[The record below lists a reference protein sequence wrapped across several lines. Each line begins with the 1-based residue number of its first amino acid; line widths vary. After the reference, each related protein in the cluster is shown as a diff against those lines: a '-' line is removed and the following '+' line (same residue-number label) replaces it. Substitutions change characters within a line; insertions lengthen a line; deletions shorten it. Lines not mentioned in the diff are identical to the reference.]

1 MEKVVNRLIDNAVEG
16 VDTYKTDG
24 STWLIF
30 TETKKWVIE
39 LTKDGTLWYNYNFF
53 KDLLAYL
60 SMDVVEN
67 QHYITK
73 WVENNVI
80 NKVKRTLDLE
90 LRNQLNVEDAIENG
104 VKDVRTPGVGDLE
117 STMDFM
123 NENNTLDVQK
133 LLDDVIEN
141 GVKHTMDIEFR
152 NKFVVEDTIQ
162 NGVIETKLTTS
173 PFTNYVEDAIENGV
187 KETIDL
193 EMDDEEVV
201 EYYIENSVKETTP
214 SGYLGSIEMKGKIVH
229 QFESPKQNNEV
240 EDTIQNGVIETK
252 LTTSPFTNYVEDAI
266 ENGVKD
272 TLFGVDPD
280 EGRVEDTIE
289 NGVKETIDLEMDD
302 EEVVEYFIENG
313 VKETTPSGYLGSI
326 VMKGEI
332 VHQFESPKQNNEVED
347 TIQNGVKETLNTA
360 YMPQEMVEETI
371 ETGIKETKTPGK
383 DGNIKSTL
391 EWVSKNGTFSVREL
405 IDGVIENGLKQ
416 TKRSYDGSR
425 KQRTKYTIENGVK
438 EIKIGAPDNRDYFI
452 KDTIENGVK
461 LTNSS
466 LQIDGSCVIEDVI
479 KEGVKYTG
487 GIGNPNWMGNKV
499 EKAIENGVKDTKIGS
514 NYPQRYI
521 ENTIKNGV
529 KETCC
534 HDMKLTKSVEKII
547 QKGIKNTYSDILPK
561 EYDWSNQF
569 DVQEV
574 IDNGVKHTEYGDWED
589 GDERLDDI
597 IQNGVKVTLNEP
609 HHRQREV
616 VQTMKEGIKETIGE
630 DYPHTNRIDGVIKNG
645 VKETL
650 SSIYPIERVV
660 EKVVEVGVLETKSM
674 DEWVNTD
681 NIVNKVMNNGI
692 KEVQP
697 LPAQDGNRD
706 WGNYYYRKGEPTKPH
721 TKYVDDVLEKGE
733 KI

>member
-73 WVENNVI
+73 WVEDNVI

-90 LRNQLNVEDAIENG
+90 LRNQLNVEYTLQNG
-104 VKDVRTPGVGDLE
+104 VKYT
-117 STMDFM
+117 
-123 NENNTLDVQK
+123 ENVLCQRPQWVEDI
-133 LLDDVIEN
+133 IEN
-141 GVKHTMDIEFR
+141 EVKHTMDIEFR
-152 NKFVVEDTIQ
+152 NKFIVEDTIQ
-162 NGVIETKLTTS
+162 NGV
-173 PFTNYVEDAIENGV
+173 

-193 EMDDEEVV
+193 GMDDEEVV
-201 EYYIENSVKETTP
+201 EYYIENSVKET
-214 SGYLGSIEMKGKIVH
+214 
-229 QFESPKQNNEV
+229 
-240 EDTIQNGVIETK
+240 
-252 LTTSPFTNYVEDAI
+252 
-266 ENGVKD
+266 
-272 TLFGVDPD
+272 
-280 EGRVEDTIE
+280 
-289 NGVKETIDLEMDD
+289 
-302 EEVVEYFIENG
+302 
-313 VKETTPSGYLGSI
+313 
-326 VMKGEI
+326 
-332 VHQFESPKQNNEVED
+332 
-347 TIQNGVKETLNTA
+347 
-360 YMPQEMVEETI
+360 
-371 ETGIKETKTPGK
+371 KTPGK
-383 DGNIKSTL
+383 DGNIQSTL

-405 IDGVIENGLKQ
+405 IDGVIENG
-416 TKRSYDGSR
+416 
-425 KQRTKYTIENGVK
+425 VK
-438 EIKIGAPDNRDYFI
+438 ETKIGAPDNRDYFI

-461 LTNSS
+461 LTNGS

-487 GIGNPNWMGNKV
+487 GIGNPNWMGDKV
-499 EKAIENGVKDTKIGS
+499 ETAIENGVKQTFNIQW
-514 NYPQRYI
+514 PMAVV
-521 ENTIKNGV
+521 E
-529 KETCC
+529 ET
-534 HDMKLTKSVEKII
+534 I
-547 QKGIKNTYSDILPK
+547 QKGIKNTYSDVLPK

-569 DVQEV
+569 DVEEV
-574 IDNGVKHTEYGDWED
+574 IN
-589 GDERLDDI
+589 
-597 IQNGVKVTLNEP
+597 N
-609 HHRQREV
+609 
-616 VQTMKEGIKETIGE
+616 GIKETIGE

-650 SSIYPIERVV
+650 SSVYPIERVV

-706 WGNYYYRKGEPTKPH
+706 WGVYYYRKGEPTKPH

>member
-1 MEKVVNRLIDNAVEG
+1 MEKIVNRMINDAVEG

-53 KDLLAYL
+53 KDLLVYV

-73 WVENNVI
+73 WVEDNVI
-80 NKVKRTLDLE
+80 NKVKRTSDLE
-90 LRNQLNVEDAIENG
+90 FRNQLN
-104 VKDVRTPGVGDLE
+104 
-117 STMDFM
+117 
-123 NENNTLDVQK
+123 
-133 LLDDVIEN
+133 
-141 GVKHTMDIEFR
+141 
-152 NKFVVEDTIQ
+152 VEDTIQ
-162 NGVIETKLTTS
+162 NGVKAT
-173 PFTNYVEDAIENGV
+173 FYHAIDSGQAV
-187 KETIDL
+187 K
-193 EMDDEEVV
+193 
-201 EYYIENSVKETTP
+201 
-214 SGYLGSIEMKGKIVH
+214 
-229 QFESPKQNNEV
+229 
-240 EDTIQNGVIETK
+240 DTIQ
-252 LTTSPFTNYVEDAI
+252 
-266 ENGVKD
+266 NGVKD

-302 EEVVEYFIENG
+302 EEVVEYFIEN
-313 VKETTPSGYLGSI
+313 S
-326 VMKGEI
+326 
-332 VHQFESPKQNNEVED
+332 
-347 TIQNGVKETLNTA
+347 VKETLNTE
-360 YMPQEMVEETI
+360 YMPQEMIEETI
-371 ETGIKETKTPGK
+371 ENGIKETKTPGK
-383 DGNIKSTL
+383 DGNIQSTL

-405 IDGVIENGLKQ
+405 IDGVIENG
-416 TKRSYDGSR
+416 
-425 KQRTKYTIENGVK
+425 VK
-438 EIKIGAPDNRDYFI
+438 ETKIGAPNNRDYFI

-487 GIGNPNWMGNKV
+487 GIGNPNWMGDKV
-499 EKAIENGVKDTKIGS
+499 ETAIENGVKQTFKIQWS
-514 NYPQRYI
+514 MEI
-521 ENTIKNGV
+521 
-529 KETCC
+529 
-534 HDMKLTKSVEKII
+534 VEEAI

-561 EYDWSNQF
+561 EYDWSDQF

-597 IQNGVKVTLNEP
+597 I
-609 HHRQREV
+609 R
-616 VQTMKEGIKETIGE
+616 
-630 DYPHTNRIDGVIKNG
+630 NG

-650 SSIYPIERVV
+650 SSVYPIERVV

>member
-1 MEKVVNRLIDNAVEG
+1 MEKIVNRMINDAVEG

-90 LRNQLNVEDAIENG
+90 LRNQINVEYTI
-104 VKDVRTPGVGDLE
+104 
-117 STMDFM
+117 
-123 NENNTLDVQK
+123 Q
-133 LLDDVIEN
+133 N
-141 GVKHTMDIEFR
+141 GVKHTKTNSSVR
-152 NKFVVEDTIQ
+152 PHRVEDTIQ
-162 NGVIETKLTTS
+162 NGVKRTENVLCQRPQWVEETKKRRLCPS
-173 PFTNYVEDAIENGV
+173 PLVEDTIQNGVKETLNTDYMPQEMVEETIENGV

-201 EYYIENSVKETTP
+201 EYFIENGVKETTP

-240 EDTIQNGVIETK
+240 EDTIQNGVKKTK
-252 LTTSPFTNYVEDAI
+252 RSY
-266 ENGVKD
+266 
-272 TLFGVDPD
+272 
-280 EGRVEDTIE
+280 
-289 NGVKETIDLEMDD
+289 
-302 EEVVEYFIENG
+302 
-313 VKETTPSGYLGSI
+313 
-326 VMKGEI
+326 
-332 VHQFESPKQNNEVED
+332 ESSRRRRTKD
-347 TIQNGVKETLNTA
+347 TIQNGVKET
-360 YMPQEMVEETI
+360 
-371 ETGIKETKTPGK
+371 
-383 DGNIKSTL
+383 
-391 EWVSKNGTFSVREL
+391 
-405 IDGVIENGLKQ
+405 
-416 TKRSYDGSR
+416 
-425 KQRTKYTIENGVK
+425 
-438 EIKIGAPDNRDYFI
+438 KIGAPDNRDYFI

-499 EKAIENGVKDTKIGS
+499 ETAIENGVKQTFKIQW
-514 NYPQRYI
+514 PM
-521 ENTIKNGV
+521 EV
-529 KETCC
+529 VEET
-534 HDMKLTKSVEKII
+534 I

-561 EYDWSNQF
+561 EYDWSDQF

-597 IQNGVKVTLNEP
+597 I
-609 HHRQREV
+609 R
-616 VQTMKEGIKETIGE
+616 
-630 DYPHTNRIDGVIKNG
+630 NG

-650 SSIYPIERVV
+650 SSVYPIERVV

-681 NIVNKVMNNGI
+681 YIVNKVMDNGI

>member
-1 MEKVVNRLIDNAVEG
+1 MEKIVNRMINDAVEG
-16 VDTYKTDG
+16 VDTYKTKD

-30 TETKKWVIE
+30 TESKKWVIE

-53 KDLLAYL
+53 KDLLIYL

-73 WVENNVI
+73 WVEDNVI

-90 LRNQLNVEDAIENG
+90 FRNQLNVED
-104 VKDVRTPGVGDLE
+104 T
-117 STMDFM
+117 
-123 NENNTLDVQK
+123 
-133 LLDDVIEN
+133 IEN
-141 GVKHTMDIEFR
+141 GVKHTNSSSILSSWEIEGA
-152 NKFVVEDTIQ
+152 IQ
-162 NGVIETKLTTS
+162 
-173 PFTNYVEDAIENGV
+173 
-187 KETIDL
+187 
-193 EMDDEEVV
+193 
-201 EYYIENSVKETTP
+201 
-214 SGYLGSIEMKGKIVH
+214 
-229 QFESPKQNNEV
+229 
-240 EDTIQNGVIETK
+240 
-252 LTTSPFTNYVEDAI
+252 
-266 ENGVKD
+266 
-272 TLFGVDPD
+272 
-280 EGRVEDTIE
+280 

-313 VKETTPSGYLGSI
+313 VKET
-326 VMKGEI
+326 
-332 VHQFESPKQNNEVED
+332 
-347 TIQNGVKETLNTA
+347 LNTE

-371 ETGIKETKTPGK
+371 ENGIKETKTPGR
-383 DGNIKSTL
+383 DGNIQSTL

-405 IDGVIENGLKQ
+405 IDGVIENG
-416 TKRSYDGSR
+416 
-425 KQRTKYTIENGVK
+425 VK
-438 EIKIGAPDNRDYFI
+438 ETKIGAPDNRDYFI

-487 GIGNPNWMGNKV
+487 GIGNPNWMGDKV
-499 EKAIENGVKDTKIGS
+499 ETAIENGVKQTFKIQWS
-514 NYPQRYI
+514 MEI
-521 ENTIKNGV
+521 
-529 KETCC
+529 
-534 HDMKLTKSVEKII
+534 VEEAI

-597 IQNGVKVTLNEP
+597 IQNGVKATLNDP
-609 HHRQREV
+609 HHRRREV
-616 VQTMKEGIKETIGE
+616 VQTIKESIKETIGE
-630 DYPHTNRIDGVIKNG
+630 DYHHKNRIDGVIKNG

>member
-1 MEKVVNRLIDNAVEG
+1 MEKVVNRMINDAVEG
-16 VDTYKTDG
+16 VDTYKTKD

-30 TETKKWVIE
+30 TESKRWVIE

-53 KDLLAYL
+53 KDLLVYL

-73 WVENNVI
+73 WVEDNII
-80 NKVKRTLDLE
+80 NKVEDTHGQIT
-90 LRNQLNVEDAIENG
+90 RNPTTVENIIING
-104 VKDVRTPGVGDLE
+104 VKETELHKGVRPL
-117 STMDFM
+117 
-123 NENNTLDVQK
+123 
-133 LLDDVIEN
+133 
-141 GVKHTMDIEFR
+141 
-152 NKFVVEDTIQ
+152 VVNDTIQ

-187 KETIDL
+187 KHTID
-193 EMDDEEVV
+193 
-201 EYYIENSVKETTP
+201 TTHH
-214 SGYLGSIEMKGKIVH
+214 KNK
-229 QFESPKQNNEV
+229 
-240 EDTIQNGVIETK
+240 
-252 LTTSPFTNYVEDAI
+252 YVEDAI
-266 ENGVKD
+266 KNGVKY
-272 TLFGVDPD
+272 TTTGNYEHFLS
-280 EGRVEDTIE
+280 VE
-289 NGVKETIDLEMDD
+289 
-302 EEVVEYFIENG
+302 
-313 VKETTPSGYLGSI
+313 
-326 VMKGEI
+326 
-332 VHQFESPKQNNEVED
+332 NE
-347 TIQNGVKETLNTA
+347 
-360 YMPQEMVEETI
+360 
-371 ETGIKETKTPGK
+371 
-383 DGNIKSTL
+383 
-391 EWVSKNGTFSVREL
+391 
-405 IDGVIENGLKQ
+405 
-416 TKRSYDGSR
+416 
-425 KQRTKYTIENGVK
+425 
-438 EIKIGAPDNRDYFI
+438 
-452 KDTIENGVK
+452 VK

-479 KEGVKYTG
+479 E
-487 GIGNPNWMGNKV
+487 
-499 EKAIENGVKDTKIGS
+499 
-514 NYPQRYI
+514 
-521 ENTIKNGV
+521 NGV

-597 IQNGVKVTLNEP
+597 IQNGIKETLDDL

-616 VQTMKEGIKETIGE
+616 VQTIKEGIKETIGE
-630 DYPHTNRIDGVIKNG
+630 DYHHKNRIDGVIKNG

-660 EKVVEVGVLETKSM
+660 ERVVEVGILETKSM
-674 DEWVNTD
+674 DEWVNTYH
-681 NIVNKVMNNGI
+681 IVNEVMNNGI

-706 WGNYYYRKGEPTKPH
+706 WGNYYYRKEDITKPH

>member
-1 MEKVVNRLIDNAVEG
+1 
-16 VDTYKTDG
+16 
-24 STWLIF
+24 
-30 TETKKWVIE
+30 
-39 LTKDGTLWYNYNFF
+39 
-53 KDLLAYL
+53 
-60 SMDVVEN
+60 
-67 QHYITK
+67 
-73 WVENNVI
+73 
-80 NKVKRTLDLE
+80 
-90 LRNQLNVEDAIENG
+90 
-104 VKDVRTPGVGDLE
+104 
-117 STMDFM
+117 
-123 NENNTLDVQK
+123 
-133 LLDDVIEN
+133 
-141 GVKHTMDIEFR
+141 
-152 NKFVVEDTIQ
+152 
-162 NGVIETKLTTS
+162 VIETKLTTS

-201 EYYIENSVKETTP
+201 EYFIENGVKETTP

-240 EDTIQNGVIETK
+240 EDTIQNGV
-252 LTTSPFTNYVEDAI
+252 
-266 ENGVKD
+266 
-272 TLFGVDPD
+272 
-280 EGRVEDTIE
+280 
-289 NGVKETIDLEMDD
+289 
-302 EEVVEYFIENG
+302 
-313 VKETTPSGYLGSI
+313 
-326 VMKGEI
+326 
-332 VHQFESPKQNNEVED
+332 
-347 TIQNGVKETLNTA
+347 KETLNTE
-360 YMPQEMVEETI
+360 YMPQEMIEETI
-371 ETGIKETKTPGK
+371 ENGIKETKTPGK
-383 DGNIKSTL
+383 DGNIQSTL

-438 EIKIGAPDNRDYFI
+438 NETIQGWDFKIKCE
-452 KDTIENGVK
+452 DTIENGVK
-461 LTNSS
+461 LTNGS

-487 GIGNPNWMGNKV
+487 GIGNPNWMGDKV
-499 EKAIENGVKDTKIGS
+499 ETAIENGVKQTFKIQW
-514 NYPQRYI
+514 PM
-521 ENTIKNGV
+521 EV
-529 KETCC
+529 VEET
-534 HDMKLTKSVEKII
+534 I

-597 IQNGVKVTLNEP
+597 I
-609 HHRQREV
+609 R
-616 VQTMKEGIKETIGE
+616 
-630 DYPHTNRIDGVIKNG
+630 NG

-650 SSIYPIERVV
+650 SSVYPIERVV

>member
-1 MEKVVNRLIDNAVEG
+1 MNNPSGKKLEKLVFGIFDQMVEG
-16 VDTYKTDG
+16 ADKYVTKQG

-30 TETKKWVIE
+30 TEDKRWVVE
-39 LTKDGTLWYNYNFF
+39 FTNDKTLWFNYNLFQN
-53 KDLLAYL
+53 
-60 SMDVVEN
+60 E
-67 QHYITK
+67 
-73 WVENNVI
+73 
-80 NKVKRTLDLE
+80 LDLIGKDCTE
-90 LRNQLNVEDAIENG
+90 ERDLIKNWFESRFLNKPKVWATFNHAIDSNQA
-104 VKDVRTPGVGDLE
+104 
-117 STMDFM
+117 
-123 NENNTLDVQK
+123 
-133 LLDDVIEN
+133 
-141 GVKHTMDIEFR
+141 
-152 NKFVVEDTIQ
+152 VEDTIQ
-162 NGVIETKLTTS
+162 
-173 PFTNYVEDAIENGV
+173 
-187 KETIDL
+187 
-193 EMDDEEVV
+193 
-201 EYYIENSVKETTP
+201 
-214 SGYLGSIEMKGKIVH
+214 
-229 QFESPKQNNEV
+229 
-240 EDTIQNGVIETK
+240 
-252 LTTSPFTNYVEDAI
+252 
-266 ENGVKD
+266 
-272 TLFGVDPD
+272 
-280 EGRVEDTIE
+280 

-313 VKETTPSGYLGSI
+313 VKET
-326 VMKGEI
+326 
-332 VHQFESPKQNNEVED
+332 
-347 TIQNGVKETLNTA
+347 LNTE

-371 ETGIKETKTPGK
+371 ENGIKETKTPGR
-383 DGNIKSTL
+383 DGNIQSTL

-405 IDGVIENGLKQ
+405 IDGVIENG
-416 TKRSYDGSR
+416 
-425 KQRTKYTIENGVK
+425 VK
-438 EIKIGAPDNRDYFI
+438 ETKIGAPDNRDYFI

-479 KEGVKYTG
+479 KE
-487 GIGNPNWMGNKV
+487 
-499 EKAIENGVKDTKIGS
+499 
-514 NYPQRYI
+514 
-521 ENTIKNGV
+521 GV

-597 IQNGVKVTLNEP
+597 IQNGVKATLNDP
-609 HHRQREV
+609 HHRRREV
-616 VQTMKEGIKETIGE
+616 VQTIKESIKETIGE
-630 DYPHTNRIDGVIKNG
+630 DYHHKNRIDGVIKNG

-681 NIVNKVMNNGI
+681 YIVNKVMNNSI

-706 WGNYYYRKGEPTKPH
+706 WGKYYYRREDITKPH